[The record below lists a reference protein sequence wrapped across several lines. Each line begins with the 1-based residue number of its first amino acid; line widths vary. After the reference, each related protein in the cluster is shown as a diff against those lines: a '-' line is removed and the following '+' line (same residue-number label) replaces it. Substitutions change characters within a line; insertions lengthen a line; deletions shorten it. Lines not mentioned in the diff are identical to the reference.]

1 MPDVM
6 GALQRARTM
15 ELEIQTQ
22 LEHIEMLHRIANRA
36 RKSSACAVETVEKL
50 ERLERDLNNTIDELC
65 DAKREA
71 LKYISYLS
79 GEERSVIEGYY
90 ILAKSWQQLSLDLYM
105 SERRIFL
112 LRKSGLSKLLDRFG
126 GQPAQRSGKDVR
138 I

>member
-1 MPDVM
+1 MADVM

-65 DAKREA
+65 DAKRDA
-71 LKYISYLS
+71 LKYISFLS

-90 ILAKSWQQLSLDLYM
+90 ILAKSWQKLSHDLYM

-112 LRKSGLSKLLDRFG
+112 LRKSGLSKLLDRYG
-126 GQPAQRSGKDVR
+126 GQPVQGSEKNAR

>member
-65 DAKREA
+65 DAKREP

-79 GEERSVIEGYY
+79 GEERSSMTVPGLLELFKQNAGKNLDNDR
-90 ILAKSWQQLSLDLYM
+90 ILLS
-105 SERRIFL
+105 
-112 LRKSGLSKLLDRFG
+112 
-126 GQPAQRSGKDVR
+126 
-138 I
+138 